1 MVRDNSGY
9 LNLAENRHNCTP
21 LFLAGEDSTLFSTE
35 MSDVLRTKKKKAKA
49 HQPLILILIS

>member
-35 MSDVLRTKKKKAKA
+35 MSDVLRTKKKAKA